1 MSLWTPPWMRG
12 ALGAAKFHSLDK
24 SGIRWMVIPAGTTN
38 VWSPK
43 YDRFIP
49 ISVPRPFLASQT
61 AVTQEQYERV
71 MGRTS
76 FASPGADH
84 PADSVVYGGADGFC
98 QRIGARLP
106 NEREWVYMTMAG
118 ASPEWARMGSYGPAD
133 DIAWH
138 AGNSGGHSH
147 PVGRKEP
154 NALGLYDML
163 GNVAHW
169 TTATDDGG
177 RTRRA
182 YGASFA
188 SPVNMVAATNFFA
201 LPHRTD
207 SPSVGFRCV
216 MDYTPETSRVQF
228 LEMEEMSP
236 TPPTD
241 ARSDAESR
249 RRVTALELDG
259 LRGYGRRSRRR

>member
-1 MSLWTPPWMRG
+1 MSLWTPPWTRG

-38 VWSPK
+38 VFSPK
-43 YDRFIP
+43 YGRFIP

-71 MGRTS
+71 MGRTT

-118 ASPEWARMGSYGPAD
+118 APPEWAQMGVYGPAD

-154 NALGLYDML
+154 NSLGLYDML

-169 TTATDDGG
+169 TTSTDDGG

-188 SPVNMVAATNFFA
+188 SPVNMVAATTFFA
-201 LPHRTD
+201 IPHRTD